1 MQVIGMLS
9 EGYWHLTCE
18 VIVRC
23 QVTGRLLVGS
33 LAYLQ
38 IICSLVGGTG
48 RLCAVYWEVIG
59 RLCAGYQE
67 VIKGVIG
74 LCLKAF
80 VGEGKL

>member
-1 MQVIGMLS
+1 M
-9 EGYWHLTCE
+9 
-18 VIVRC
+18 
-23 QVTGRLLVGS
+23 GS

-38 IICSLVGGTG
+38 IIGSLVGGTG
-48 RLCAVYWEVIG
+48 SVCTVYWEVIG

-74 LCLKAF
+74 LCLKAS